1 MSTRTFFAKTWT
13 DEKPK
18 FRKMIAA
25 LPGDRLDYRPHERS
39 NSASGL
45 AWQIAEEL
53 RILAE
58 TFDTGEMKWEPRD
71 APATVDGLVAACD
84 RAAEALDSSVAALD
98 DAKWGGE
105 AKYYMNGQVFHTS
118 TIEDTAWGFL
128 FDLIHHRGQLST
140 YIRPMGGKVPGV
152 YGPSGDEG

>member
-39 NSASGL
+39 NSASDL

-58 TFDTGEMKWEPRD
+58 TFDTGEMK
-71 APATVDGLVAACD
+71 
-84 RAAEALDSSVAALD
+84 
-98 DAKWGGE
+98 
-105 AKYYMNGQVFHTS
+105 
-118 TIEDTAWGFL
+118 
-128 FDLIHHRGQLST
+128 
-140 YIRPMGGKVPGV
+140 
-152 YGPSGDEG
+152 